1 MSKVEISRVEGDGT
15 GGEAGIMIVALG
27 GGGK

>member
-15 GGEAGIMIVALG
+15 GDEAGIMIVGLV